1 MLRENVGMQK
11 YPGKRKVLSLGG
23 LLMVILLC
31 MSGFLCFFT
40 NYIDK
45 ILYDERLGQ
54 MSEVTKQ
61 LFAGLNEPAF
71 RKIHCRQLHLGL
83 LMIFMTLWKSRK
95 SLVRCRQKI
104 LV

>member
-1 MLRENVGMQK
+1 
-11 YPGKRKVLSLGG
+11 
-23 LLMVILLC
+23 MVILLC

-61 LFAGLNEPAF
+61 LFAGLNDAVGNNWERAG
-71 RKIHCRQLHLGL
+71 IHLGL